1 MKNLKIIIALGKV
14 SHDAVLR
21 IFKLPLSRYIFK
33 HGVCHNVSKEITV
46 IDSYHCSKININTKR
61 VSREMLRDIFSLA
74 KSYQLKL

>member
-21 IFKLPLSRYIFK
+21 IFKLALSKYIFK
-33 HGVCHNVSKEITV
+33 HSACHNLSKEITL

-61 VSREMLRDIFSLA
+61 VSKEMLRDIFSLA
-74 KSYQLKL
+74 KSCQLKP